1 MKPYYK
7 NKALI
12 LYDGECKLCNGS
24 IRFIEKRD
32 HKGSF
37 TYIPIK
43 SDKANRI
50 LNNYEDDLRN
60 YDSVL
65 LILNNKILTHSTSIL
80 TIARYLSGSWP
91 LLYGLIL
98 IPKFI
103 RDPIYKLI
111 AKKRHKWFDRMN
123 QIEQKYE

>member
-24 IRFIEKRD
+24 VRFIKERD
-32 HKGSF
+32 HKDYF

-50 LNNYEDDLRN
+50 LNNYEEDLRN
-60 YDSVL
+60 IDSVL
-65 LILNNKILTHSTSIL
+65 CILNNKIMTHSTAIL
-80 TIARYLSGSWP
+80 TIARYLSGLWP

-98 IPKFI
+98 VPKFI

-123 QIEQKYE
+123 